1 MRISSNNQQLI
12 AKNLDKVNTAK
23 FAEVNLLSTL
33 LKTAK
38 HWILDVS
45 ANASKICNE
54 TGTSIIIKY
63 LLRR

>member
-1 MRISSNNQQLI
+1 M
-12 AKNLDKVNTAK
+12 NTAK